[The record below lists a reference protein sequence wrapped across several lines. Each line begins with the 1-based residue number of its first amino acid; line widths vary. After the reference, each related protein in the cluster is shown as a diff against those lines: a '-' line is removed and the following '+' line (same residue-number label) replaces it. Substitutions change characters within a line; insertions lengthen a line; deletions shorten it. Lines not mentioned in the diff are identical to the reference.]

1 MNDSIKDDQ
10 DIIEGFLQGSRKDY
24 QTVSQWVLRVVKL
37 GSWGL
42 ERYWD
47 DVTQDVL
54 LKLYVS
60 LKESKFEFR
69 SSLKTY
75 VYRIAKFTCIDYLRR
90 YSSKEKKEVELLQ
103 IGVFDPPQDRQEQNQ
118 ADTFWRIHGLISQEC
133 RELWEMIFWQNLPY
147 AEIAKKLDISEG
159 TVKSRFFRCK
169 ERAIQLKKKLA
180 KEGNLNTPHTTIGN
194 GGEA

>member
-1 MNDSIKDDQ
+1 MA
-10 DIIEGFLQGSRKDY
+10 
-24 QTVSQWVLRVVKL
+24 
-37 GSWGL
+37 
-42 ERYWD
+42 
-47 DVTQDVL
+47 QDVL
-54 LKLYVS
+54 LKVYVS
-60 LKESKFEFR
+60 LKESKFQFK

-103 IGVFDPPQDRQEQNQ
+103 IGALDPQEDQQEQNQ
-118 ADTFWRIHGLISQEC
+118 ADTFWRIHRLISQEC

-147 AEIAKKLDISEG
+147 TQIAKKLDISEG

-169 ERAIQLKKKLA
+169 EKAIQLKKKLA
-180 KEGNLNTPHTTIGN
+180 KEGNLNTRDTTIGN